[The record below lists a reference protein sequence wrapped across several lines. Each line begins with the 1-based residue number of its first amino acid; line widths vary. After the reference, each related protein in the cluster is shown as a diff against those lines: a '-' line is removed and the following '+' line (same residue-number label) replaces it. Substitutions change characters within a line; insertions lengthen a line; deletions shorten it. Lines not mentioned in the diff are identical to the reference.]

1 MVKIINAQHIHGGR
15 TMSQISLKQVPENI
29 DILIRSI
36 SKKQNKSI
44 DRTVISL
51 LEKALEIKDDSN
63 KKRDLSSL
71 AGTWSK
77 SQFEEFERNTAL
89 FGKIDREI
97 WE

>member
-1 MVKIINAQHIHGGR
+1 
-15 TMSQISLKQVPENI
+15 MSQISLKQVPDNI

-63 KKRDLSSL
+63 KKRDLSAL

-89 FGKIDREI
+89 FDKMESS
-97 WE
+97 